1 LSGAWVFWTTRVVEK
16 QPVKPATITNTI
28 IDIVREILINT
39 IYKYIDSCA
48 LLLDSEESIDFAHLL
63 GQS

>member
-1 LSGAWVFWTTRVVEK
+1 VVEK